1 MRKEYEEK
9 NKKLKEL
16 KDKHEQQELS
26 ITSRLFDENCPWL
39 LYGLVGETSDFDDY
53 RIALTK
59 QIAKKEIQE
68 NPDIMLP
75 EGSPDAPSLKRM
87 LEHQWCEVCNREAPR
102 GSEPWLHI
110 KKVMER
116 PKEPMRVSDSF
127 MQFYGDI
134 QKSTGRYETTIPK
147 IADDYTQ
154 YMSEI
159 FNLEEQIEQQVKVVE
174 GVSGFFRL
182 VTLYNYE

>member
-1 MRKEYEEK
+1 LE
-9 NKKLKEL
+9 
-16 KDKHEQQELS
+16 
-26 ITSRLFDENCPWL
+26 
-39 LYGLVGETSDFDDY
+39 GETSDFDDY

-59 QIAKKEIQE
+59 QIAKQEIQE

-116 PKEPMRVSDSF
+116 PKKPMRVSDSF
-127 MQFYGDI
+127 MQFYAI
-134 QKSTGRYETTIPK
+134 LS
-147 IADDYTQ
+147 
-154 YMSEI
+154 
-159 FNLEEQIEQQVKVVE
+159 
-174 GVSGFFRL
+174 
-182 VTLYNYE
+182 